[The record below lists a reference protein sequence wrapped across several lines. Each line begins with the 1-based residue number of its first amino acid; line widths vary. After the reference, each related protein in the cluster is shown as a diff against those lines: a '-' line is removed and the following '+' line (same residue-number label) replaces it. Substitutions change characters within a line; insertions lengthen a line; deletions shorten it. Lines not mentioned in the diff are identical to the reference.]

1 MSTARGTPVYD
12 TLVIVARF
20 PDTEIW
26 RGDDGGHRVHQEV
39 GELRTHPRPGDSVVA
54 FGLGSAAYPSPL
66 AQASRYTPTEQEAG
80 PPGSRPMPQWPP
92 GEGSAQGGGHASGAL
107 GTGVPARPTSG
118 WSRRPPASARA
129 SLQLSGAAHPPRCR
143 GRFAPSTTRC
153 GWPSTCCSARS
164 ASQQAD
170 AADKPSGKH
179 VCLRPCS

>member
-66 AQASRYTPTEQEAG
+66 AQASRYTPTELEAG

-129 SLQLSGAAHPPRCR
+129 SLQLSGAAHPPR
-143 GRFAPSTTRC
+143 
-153 GWPSTCCSARS
+153 
-164 ASQQAD
+164 
-170 AADKPSGKH
+170 
-179 VCLRPCS
+179 